1 MMEKRKSSLSLV
13 GNTPLIQV
21 DDQLWAKVEMFNL
34 TGSIKDRVI
43 SFILRRAL
51 MHNLIKEDTILVEAT
66 SGNTGIALAAHG
78 AAMGNPVEIIMPAN
92 MSEERKQMMR
102 IYGATITEVGNSDFE
117 GAIRLR
123 DEMVRGDRKYW
134 SPRQFENM
142 GNIDCHYLTTA
153 PEISHQL
160 PSNTRWSAFVAG
172 SGTGGTIMGLDK
184 YRVKMERDYSLVL
197 VKPAEDATSHGIQ
210 GINDGADFLVDQSVI
225 DDTIVVGTDDAKD
238 CARSLAQDCGLLVG
252 ISSGANVLAARKWIT
267 ENQPEGAVVTMLCDR
282 GERYL
287 SIL

>member
-21 DDQLWAKVEMFNL
+21 DNQLWAKVEMFNL
-34 TGSIKDRVI
+34 TGSIKDRII

-102 IYGATITEVGNSDFE
+102 IYGATIIEVGNSDFE

-123 DEMVRGDRKYW
+123 DEMVQGDRKYW
-134 SPRQFENM
+134 SPRQFENKV
-142 GNIDCHYLTTA
+142 NIDCHYLTTA
-153 PEISHQL
+153 PEISRQL
-160 PSNTRWSAFVAG
+160 PTNKEWSAFVAG
-172 SGTGGTIMGLDK
+172 SGTGGTVMGLHK
-184 YRVKMERDYSLVL
+184 YRAKMERNYSLVL
-197 VKPAEDATSHGIQ
+197 VKPAEDAASHGIQ
-210 GINDGADFLVDQSVI
+210 GINDGADFLVDHRVI
-225 DDTIVVGTDDAKD
+225 DDTIEIATEEAKD
-238 CARSLAQDCGLLVG
+238 CARSIAKDHGLLVG
-252 ISSGANVLAARKWIT
+252 LSSGANILAARKWISQ
-267 ENQPEGAVVTMLCDR
+267 NQPEGAVVTMLCDR